1 MNKRFHKYPY
11 ANPELDN
18 FQAYE
23 PTTGYLAHHQPDL
36 DEEKNDVL
44 EIQTSIKRHSTW
56 QKQQI
61 LSLLPLTKNKL

>member
-36 DEEKNDVL
+36 DE
-44 EIQTSIKRHSTW
+44 
-56 QKQQI
+56 QK
-61 LSLLPLTKNKL
+61 K